1 MGFTIAVIFIKFRG
15 GTTDDI
21 IAKRDEI
28 VEKKEGAPIYIA
40 VEYPERN
47 FEAGRKKTKQSTGV
61 AHSGYL

>member
-1 MGFTIAVIFIKFRG
+1 MWDLLLLLFFKFRG
-15 GTTDDI
+15 GTTNDI

-40 VEYPERN
+40 VEYPERS